1 VSLLLAV
8 VAAALLGLV
17 QKVFAC
23 FACFWLFSERA
34 IAFSARLGLSA
45 RLQNWVVCV
54 SVCVCCLV
62 FVSTAGTAPKT
73 VTYTLA
79 SLLMLCMGDTRNA
92 AVVARAGAIPALVS
106 IAREGSSRAA
116 NRELASALL
125 AVMCRSQAAQVDV
138 VASGGIPALT
148 RCVFLCGISTA
159 VGGRAPR
166 QLMPCLQTVLT
177 HTPTPA

>member
-1 VSLLLAV
+1 MHL
-8 VAAALLGLV
+8 
-17 QKVFAC
+17 
-23 FACFWLFSERA
+23 
-34 IAFSARLGLSA
+34 
-45 RLQNWVVCV
+45 
-54 SVCVCCLV
+54 
-62 FVSTAGTAPKT
+62 TGTAPKT

-106 IAREGSSRAA
+106 IAREGNSRPA

-148 RCVFLCGISTA
+148 R
-159 VGGRAPR
+159 
-166 QLMPCLQTVLT
+166 
-177 HTPTPA
+177 